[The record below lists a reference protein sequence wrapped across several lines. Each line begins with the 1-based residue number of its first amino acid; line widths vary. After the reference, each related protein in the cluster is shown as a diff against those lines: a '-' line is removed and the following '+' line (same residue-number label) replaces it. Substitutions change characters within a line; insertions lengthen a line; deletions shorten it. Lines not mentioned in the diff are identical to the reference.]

1 MASLFL
7 ALITIVG
14 FWINYLL
21 NFVRVYLAG
30 KRIRRLLKEMFSSGT
45 AKRWTRSSRQKRRNL
60 DGVLA
65 SGWDNKLI
73 SSLIY
78 SSISNLL
85 QTWGRIFFMIWNSK
99 TVVTLL
105 FVFENNQ
112 QPNPCSKWRL
122 ILSSD

>member
-45 AKRWTRSSRQKRRNL
+45 AKRWTRSFRHKRRNL

-65 SGWDNKLI
+65 SG
-73 SSLIY
+73 
-78 SSISNLL
+78 
-85 QTWGRIFFMIWNSK
+85 
-99 TVVTLL
+99 
-105 FVFENNQ
+105 
-112 QPNPCSKWRL
+112 
-122 ILSSD
+122 

>member
-65 SGWDNKLI
+65 SG
-73 SSLIY
+73 
-78 SSISNLL
+78 
-85 QTWGRIFFMIWNSK
+85 
-99 TVVTLL
+99 
-105 FVFENNQ
+105 
-112 QPNPCSKWRL
+112 
-122 ILSSD
+122 